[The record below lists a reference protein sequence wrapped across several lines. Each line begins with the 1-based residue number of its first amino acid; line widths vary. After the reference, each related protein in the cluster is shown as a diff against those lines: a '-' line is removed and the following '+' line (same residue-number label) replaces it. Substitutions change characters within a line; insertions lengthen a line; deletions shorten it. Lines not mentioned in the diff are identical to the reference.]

1 MTRAPLL
8 LATLLGAAVALGASV
23 PSSGADLTSASSN
36 PGNTLTADAPGRYL
50 HGYSQATDP
59 TGLTP
64 YAAVSGSPLVPAAA
78 GVDSTLSVDLGS
90 YKNVTT
96 ATITRVLVVA
106 APNPLPSG
114 ITGVTVRIALAVD
127 PASGLQPITATTF
140 AAANGIGACSGSTV
154 TLAAGNRCQLN
165 LTITTR
171 VNQGFTNNSSYTP
184 VLYLIAN
191 FTGYTGSSFL
201 DFKVPVAI
209 STT

>member
-1 MTRAPLL
+1 M
-8 LATLLGAAVALGASV
+8 GASV
-23 PSSGADLTSASSN
+23 PSSGAGFVAASSN
-36 PGNTLTADAPGRYL
+36 PGNTLTGDSPGRYL

-64 YAAVSGSPLVPAAA
+64 YAAVSGSPAVPAAT
-78 GVDSTLSVDLGS
+78 GVDSTLSVNLGS
-90 YKNVTT
+90 YKNVAT

-114 ITGVTVRIALAVD
+114 ITAVTVRIALAAD
-127 PASGLQPITATTF
+127 PTSGLQPITATTF
-140 AAANGIGACSGSTV
+140 AAANGTGTCSGSTV
-154 TLAAGNRCQLN
+154 SLAAGNRCQLN

-171 VNQGFTNNSSYTP
+171 VNQGFSNNSSYTP

-201 DFKVPVAI
+201 DYPVPVAI
-209 STT
+209 STS

>member
-1 MTRAPLL
+1 V
-8 LATLLGAAVALGASV
+8 ATLLVAVVALGASV
-23 PSSGADLTSASSN
+23 PQSGADLTSASSN
-36 PGNTLTADAPGRYL
+36 PGNTLTGDSPGRYL

-64 YAAVSGSPLVPAAA
+64 YAAVSGSPLVPAAT
-78 GVDSTLSVDLGS
+78 GVDSTLSVNLGS
-90 YKNVTT
+90 YKNVLPT
-96 ATITRVLVVA
+96 TITRVLVVA

-114 ITGVTVRIALAVD
+114 ITAVTVRIALAVD
-127 PASGLQPITATTF
+127 PTSGLQPITATTF
-140 AAANGIGACSGSTV
+140 AAANGTGTCSGSTV
-154 TLAAGNRCQLN
+154 TLAAGQRCQLN

-201 DFKVPVAI
+201 DYPVPVAI
-209 STT
+209 STS

>member
-1 MTRAPLL
+1 V
-8 LATLLGAAVALGASV
+8 ATLLGATVALGASV
-23 PSSGADLTSASSN
+23 PSSGADFTNASNN
-36 PGNTLTADAPGRYL
+36 PGNTVTADSPGRYL

-64 YAAVSGSPLVPAAA
+64 YAAVSGSPLVPAAT
-78 GVDSTLSVDLGS
+78 GTDSTLVVNLGS
-90 YKNVTT
+90 YKNVST

-106 APNPLPSG
+106 APATLP
-114 ITGVTVRIALAVD
+114 TGVTAVTVRIALGVD

-140 AAANGIGACSGSTV
+140 AAANGTGTCSGSTV
-154 TLAAGNRCQLN
+154 SLAAGNRCQLN

-201 DFKVPVAI
+201 DYRVPVTI
-209 STT
+209 STS

>member
-8 LATLLGAAVALGASV
+8 VATLLVAVVAMGASV
-23 PSSGADLTSASSN
+23 PSSGAGFVAASSN
-36 PGNTLTADAPGRYL
+36 PGNTLTGDSPGRYL

-64 YAAVSGSPLVPAAA
+64 YAAVSGSPAVPAAT
-78 GVDSTLSVDLGS
+78 GVDSTLSVNLGS
-90 YKNVTT
+90 YKNVAT

-114 ITGVTVRIALAVD
+114 ITAVTVRIALAAD
-127 PASGLQPITATTF
+127 PTSGLQPITATTF
-140 AAANGIGACSGSTV
+140 AAANGTGTCSGSTV
-154 TLAAGNRCQLN
+154 SLAAGNRCQLN

-171 VNQGFTNNSSYTP
+171 VNQGFSNNSSYTP

-201 DFKVPVAI
+201 DYPVPVAI
-209 STT
+209 STS

>member
-1 MTRAPLL
+1 VTRAPLL
-8 LATLLGAAVALGASV
+8 AVRLLVAVVALGASV
-23 PSSGADLTSASSN
+23 PSSGAGFVAASSN
-36 PGNTLTADAPGRYL
+36 PGNTLTGDSPGRYL

-64 YAAVSGSPLVPAAA
+64 YAAVSGSPLVPAATGA
-78 GVDSTLSVDLGS
+78 DSTLSVNLGS

-114 ITGVTVRIALAVD
+114 ITAVTVRIALAAD
-127 PASGLQPITATTF
+127 PTSGLQPITATTF
-140 AAANGIGACSGSTV
+140 AAANGTGTCSGSTV
-154 TLAAGNRCQLN
+154 TLAAGQRCQLN

-201 DFKVPVAI
+201 DYPVPVAI
-209 STT
+209 STS

>member
-8 LATLLGAAVALGASV
+8 VATLLVAVVAMGASV
-23 PSSGADLTSASSN
+23 PSSGAGFVAASSN
-36 PGNTLTADAPGRYL
+36 PGNTLTGDSPGRYL

-64 YAAVSGSPLVPAAA
+64 YAAVSGAPAVPAAT
-78 GVDSTLSVDLGS
+78 GTDSTLSVNLGS

-114 ITGVTVRIALAVD
+114 ITAVTVRIALAAD
-127 PASGLQPITATTF
+127 PTSGLQPITATTF
-140 AAANGIGACSGSTV
+140 AAANGTGTCSGSTV
-154 TLAAGNRCQLN
+154 SLAAGNRCQLN

-201 DFKVPVAI
+201 DYPVPVAI
-209 STT
+209 STS

>member
-1 MTRAPLL
+1 MTRAPLFV
-8 LATLLGAAVALGASV
+8 ATLLGVVLAVSASA
-23 PSSGADLTSASSN
+23 PSSGADFTSVRSN
-36 PGNTLTADAPGRYL
+36 PGNTMTADTPGRYL

-64 YAAVSGSPLVPAAA
+64 YAAVSGAPLVPAAT
-78 GVDSTLSVDLGS
+78 GIDSTLSVNLGS
-90 YKNVTT
+90 YKNVAS

-114 ITGVTVRIALAVD
+114 ITAVTVRIALAVD

-140 AAANGIGACSGSTV
+140 AAANGTGTCSGSTV
-154 TLAAGNRCQLN
+154 SLAAGNRCQLN

-201 DFKVPVAI
+201 DYPVPVVI
-209 STT
+209 STS

>member
-1 MTRAPLL
+1 V
-8 LATLLGAAVALGASV
+8 ATLLVAVVALGASV
-23 PSSGADLTSASSN
+23 PQSGADLTSTSSN
-36 PGNTLTADAPGRYL
+36 PGNTLTGDSPGRYL

-64 YAAVSGSPLVPAAA
+64 YAAVSGSPLVPAAT
-78 GVDSTLSVDLGS
+78 GVDSTLSVNLGS
-90 YKNVTT
+90 YKNVLPT
-96 ATITRVLVVA
+96 TITRVLVVA

-114 ITGVTVRIALAVD
+114 ITAVTVRIALAVD
-127 PASGLQPITATTF
+127 PTSGLQPITATTF
-140 AAANGIGACSGSTV
+140 AAANGTGTCSGSTV
-154 TLAAGNRCQLN
+154 TLAAGQRCQLN

-201 DFKVPVAI
+201 DYPVPVAI
-209 STT
+209 STS

>member
-1 MTRAPLL
+1 V
-8 LATLLGAAVALGASV
+8 ATLLGAAVALGASV
-23 PSSGADLTSASSN
+23 PSSGADFSAASNN
-36 PGNTLTADAPGRYL
+36 PGNTLTADSPGRYL

-64 YAAVSGSPLVPAAA
+64 YAAVSGTPAVPAAT
-78 GVDSTLSVDLGS
+78 GTDSTLSVDLGS

-114 ITGVTVRIALAVD
+114 ITAVTVRIALAVD

-140 AAANGIGACSGSTV
+140 AAANGTGTCSGSTV
-154 TLAAGNRCQLN
+154 SLAAGNRCQLN

-201 DFKVPVAI
+201 DYPVPVAI
-209 STT
+209 STS

>member
-1 MTRAPLL
+1 VTRAQLL

-36 PGNTLTADAPGRYL
+36 PANTLTADAPDRYL
-50 HGYSQATDP
+50 HGYSQGTDP
-59 TGLTP
+59 TGLTL
-64 YAAVSGSPLVPAAA
+64 YATVSGSPIVPAATGA
-78 GVDSTLSVDLGS
+78 DSTLSVNLGS
-90 YKNVTT
+90 YKNITT

-106 APNPLPSG
+106 APNPLPTG

-140 AAANGIGACSGSTV
+140 AAANGTGTCGGSTV
-154 TLAAGNRCQLN
+154 TLAAGDRCQLN

-171 VNQGFTNNSSYTP
+171 VNQGFANNSSYTP

-209 STT
+209 STS

>member
-1 MTRAPLL
+1 MLV
-8 LATLLGAAVALGASV
+8 ATLLGATVALGASV
-23 PSSGADLTSASSN
+23 PSSGAGFVAASSN
-36 PGNTLTADAPGRYL
+36 PGNTLTGDSPGRYL

-64 YAAVSGSPLVPAAA
+64 YAAVSGSPLVPAATGA
-78 GVDSTLSVDLGS
+78 DSTLSVNLGN
-90 YKNVTT
+90 YKNVIT

-106 APNPLPSG
+106 VRSSLP
-114 ITGVTVRIALAVD
+114 TGVTAVTVRTALAAD
-127 PASGLQPITATTF
+127 SASGLQPITATTF
-140 AAANGIGACSGSTV
+140 AAANGTGTCSGSTV
-154 TLAAGNRCQLN
+154 TLAAGQRCQLN

-201 DFKVPVAI
+201 DYPVPVVI
-209 STT
+209 STS

>member
-1 MTRAPLL
+1 V
-8 LATLLGAAVALGASV
+8 ATLLGATVVLGASV
-23 PSSGADLTSASSN
+23 PSSGADLTSASRN
-36 PGNTLTADAPGRYL
+36 PGNTVTADTPDRYL

-59 TGLTP
+59 TALTP
-64 YAAVSGSPLVPAAA
+64 YAAVSGAPLVPAATGA
-78 GVDSTLSVDLGS
+78 DNTLTVNLGS

-106 APNPLPSG
+106 APSSLPTG
-114 ITGVTVRIALAVD
+114 ITAVTVRIALAGD

-140 AAANGIGACSGSTV
+140 AAANGTGTCSGSTV

-171 VNQGFTNNSSYTP
+171 VNQGFINNSSYTP

-201 DFKVPVAI
+201 DYPVPVAI
-209 STT
+209 STS

>member
-1 MTRAPLL
+1 M
-8 LATLLGAAVALGASV
+8 ATLLGATVALVASV
-23 PSSGADLTSASSN
+23 PSSGADFTALSSN
-36 PGNTLTADAPGRYL
+36 PGNTVTADSPGRYL

-64 YAAVSGSPLVPAAA
+64 FAAVSGSPAVPAAT
-78 GVDSTLSVDLGS
+78 GTDSTLSVNLGS

-114 ITGVTVRIALAVD
+114 ITAVTVRIALAVD
-127 PASGLQPITATTF
+127 PASGLQPITATAF
-140 AAANGIGACSGSTV
+140 AAANGTGTCSGSTV
-154 TLAAGNRCQLN
+154 SLAAGNRCQLN

-171 VNQGFTNNSSYTP
+171 VAQGFANNSSYTP

-201 DFKVPVAI
+201 DYPVPVAI
-209 STT
+209 STS

>member
-1 MTRAPLL
+1 MTRVPLL
-8 LATLLGAAVALGASV
+8 VATLLGATVALGASV
-23 PSSGADLTSASSN
+23 PSSGAGFVAASSN
-36 PGNTLTADAPGRYL
+36 PGNTVTADSPGRYL

-64 YAAVSGSPLVPAAA
+64 YAAVSGSPAVPAAT
-78 GVDSTLSVDLGS
+78 GVDSTLSVNLGS
-90 YKNVTT
+90 YKNVAT

-114 ITGVTVRIALAVD
+114 ITAVTVRIALAAD
-127 PASGLQPITATTF
+127 PTSGLQPITATTF
-140 AAANGIGACSGSTV
+140 AAANGTGTCSGSTV
-154 TLAAGNRCQLN
+154 SLAAGNRCQLN

-171 VNQGFTNNSSYTP
+171 VNQGFSNNSSYTP

-201 DFKVPVAI
+201 DYPVPVAI
-209 STT
+209 STS